1 MATDLSDIRKLVDES
16 QFDVLSF
23 SVDALTGDEE
33 LLCGIAANCIPCG
46 KRNAAKKF
54 LLTYSSSKNSKPCS
68 TVTNPTSTEGEELDG
83 LWRCIGVDFQVA
95 WNKKEYLIRKLRKG
109 YATVIDWTE
118 ARLVEG
124 KNQQPLGAA
133 NYKSLTV
140 RWLNCSRATVQ
151 AMALSLNTT
160 PFVDPIIN
168 GEKQTGTWYNSGV
181 TPSIAADGSGIITL
195 QLSIQYRDIPFQV
208 SAISSDASVETRQQL
223 GLTTETPEPVVAVAG
238 QVKTQ
243 QVTVLDDSSK
253 NVHTNRDIGVA
264 QETVNTVRSPDA
276 TVVTTNKT
284 VQADALVVPD
294 LEAGILKRIK
304 NVWSKYFN
312 RWDTSEEVETGI
324 AQTTTATTITGTERT
339 DTTEKTVQ
347 SAALTVTAFVQG
359 FIRRIVNSVSKYPS
373 RFNTTEDIQ
382 TAIPASVPEYIA
394 ALSEN
399 ETVYR
404 LEEKH
409 AAAIPLIAL
418 GANDASV
425 SLAHDLDAFLTH
437 NYTKTRVVKAFPFAG
452 EKTWTIWGD
461 REIVTSQVYSDTLG
475 RYWNDHS
482 YLYHLYQEVTVKY
495 FKTVDEA
502 IAYIHLASGTEPAG
516 GGYTV
521 IDSAG
526 SGWSRTGEFEYM
538 GHKVRNKKLLMA
550 TYNYLEPLS

>member
-1 MATDLSDIRKLVDES
+1 MATDLSDIRKLVAES
-16 QFDVLSF
+16 NFDVLSF

-33 LLCGIAANCIPCG
+33 LLTGIPVDCIPCA
-46 KRNAAKKF
+46 KRNAMKKF
-54 LLTYSSSKNSKPCS
+54 LLLYSSSKNSKPCS

-109 YATVIDWTE
+109 YATAIDWTE

-124 KNQQPLGAA
+124 KNQQPLGAI

-151 AMALSLNTT
+151 AMAASLNTT
-160 PFVDPIIN
+160 PFVDPVVN
-168 GEKQTGTWYNSGV
+168 GEKQVGTWYNSGV

-195 QLSIQYRDIPFQV
+195 QLSQQYRDTGYLV
-208 SAISSDASVETRQQL
+208 SSVAGDTKAEVRQQL
-223 GLTTETPEPVVAVAG
+223 GVTTETVEPIVQTAG
-238 QVKTQ
+238 IIKHQ
-243 QVTVLDDSSK
+243 QVSVKEDSSK
-253 NVHTNRDIGVA
+253 DVHTTK
-264 QETVNTVRSPDA
+264 E
-276 TVVTTNKT
+276 
-284 VQADALVVPD
+284 
-294 LEAGILKRIK
+294 
-304 NVWSKYFN
+304 
-312 RWDTSEEVETGI
+312 
-324 AQTTTATTITGTERT
+324 
-339 DTTEKTVQ
+339 
-347 SAALTVTAFVQG
+347 
-359 FIRRIVNSVSKYPS
+359 
-373 RFNTTEDIQ
+373 
-382 TAIPASVPEYIA
+382 TAILISTPEYIA
-394 ALSEN
+394 AINEH

-409 AAAIPLIAL
+409 AAAIPVIAL

-425 SLAHDLDAFLTH
+425 SLSHDLDDFLTH
-437 NYTKTRVVKAFPFAG
+437 NYTKTRVVRSFPFDG

-461 REIVTSQVYSDTLG
+461 REIVTSQIYSDTLG

-482 YLYHLYQEVTVKY
+482 YLYHLYQEITIKY

-516 GGYTV
+516 SGYTV

-526 SGWSRTGEFEYM
+526 SGWSRTGEYEYEAR
-538 GHKVRNKKLLMA
+538 KVRNKKLLMA